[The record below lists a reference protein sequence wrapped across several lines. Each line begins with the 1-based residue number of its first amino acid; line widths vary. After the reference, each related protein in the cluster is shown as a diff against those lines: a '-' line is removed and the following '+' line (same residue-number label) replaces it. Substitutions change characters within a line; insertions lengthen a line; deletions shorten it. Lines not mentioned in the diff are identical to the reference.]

1 MAVKIYH
8 GDILFTPAADRME
21 IHENSYIIV
30 EDGVVSQICEK
41 IPETYS
47 GVEIVDYGDKLI
59 IPAFSDLHVHGAQY
73 VQRGIGMD
81 CLLSDWLNHYTF
93 PQESRF
99 QSMEY
104 AKNCY
109 DAFVDEMIL
118 HGTFHANVFATIHR
132 DATKSPTT
140 SSTGGL
146 ILALQRA
153 ILLLAPQ
160 GGVTSTFTGPL

>member
-8 GDILFTPAADRME
+8 GDILFTPSADRLE

-41 IPETYS
+41 IPEQYQ
-47 GVEIVDYGDKLI
+47 GAEVIDYGDKLI

-99 QSMEY
+99 QNMEY

-109 DAFVDEMIL
+109 DAFVDDML
-118 HGTFHANVFATIHR
+118 RHGTFHANVFATIHR
-132 DATKSPTT
+132 EATN
-140 SSTGGL
+140 
-146 ILALQRA
+146 
-153 ILLLAPQ
+153 
-160 GGVTSTFTGPL
+160 